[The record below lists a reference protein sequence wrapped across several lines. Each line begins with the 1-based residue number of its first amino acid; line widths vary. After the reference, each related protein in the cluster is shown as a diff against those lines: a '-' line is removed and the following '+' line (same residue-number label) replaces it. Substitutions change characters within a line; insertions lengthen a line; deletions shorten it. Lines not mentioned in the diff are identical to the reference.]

1 MRARERVPAGAL
13 PRAAVV
19 REGALRAVAF
29 LTGVGLP
36 AVRAVVDDMPVAFF
50 AGAFFAGAF
59 LAVVFDATAFFA
71 AVLVFFAAAEVVL
84 FAAVLVFFAAVP
96 VFFAAAEV
104 VFFAAMLVFFA
115 AAEVV
120 FFAAVPVFFAAAVV
134 FFAPAVVFFAPAV
147 VLVVAFW
154 AGAFFAAVRP
164 AGAFLAAAL
173 VVGAVL
179 AVVLFAAGAF
189 VAAAVVFD
197 AVVFLAGAAFT
208 AVVLFAA
215 VAVVAGARPL
225 PAPEAFGDA
234 LPAGALRAVVVA
246 GTDRRAGVLRV
257 VPAVR
262 SVAADLLAAGRVA
275 CCASAISVPSLGHA
289 LTCLPRRHGVPRRGP
304 SRAVYLPSPA
314 QRASSASH
322 ASLRSRTR
330 CRAFSASAAEAYGPR
345 TCRAAHRST
354 SVSTRW

>member
-1 MRARERVPAGAL
+1 MRARERVLAGAL

-50 AGAFFAGAF
+50 AGAF
-59 LAVVFDATAFFA
+59 LAVVFDATVFFAAVLVFFA
-71 AVLVFFAAAEVVL
+71 AVLVFFAAAEV
-84 FAAVLVFFAAVP
+84 
-96 VFFAAAEV
+96 
-104 VFFAAMLVFFA
+104 
-115 AAEVV
+115 
-120 FFAAVPVFFAAAVV
+120 
-134 FFAPAVVFFAPAV
+134 FFAPAV
-147 VLVVAFW
+147 VLVAAFW

-164 AGAFLAAAL
+164 AGALLAAVL
-173 VVGAVL
+173 VVGAVF
-179 AVVLFAAGAF
+179 AVVRFAAGAF
-189 VAAAVVFD
+189 VAAVVVFD
-197 AVVFLAGAAFT
+197 AVVFLAGAVFT

-257 VPAVR
+257 VPALR

-345 TCRAAHRST
+345 TCREAHRST